1 MKKKVILSSIVTIAL
16 CLCLIA
22 GSTYALFTSQSQVD
36 ISVKAA
42 KVEMTAYLSDL
53 KLQSVKADSKGIIT
67 DEFGGKYSYVD
78 CQDTF
83 TNGGTATL
91 DKATLKLDRVTPGD
105 KVSFNIQGANTSDVT
120 VQYRYI
126 IECVG
131 GEKLMSVMLV
141 TVGETTYPILS
152 SYTSTWKMLPAGS
165 DIDAVHVVI
174 ELPVTAG
181 NEYQEQTTEIK
192 VTVEAIQG
200 NADVKGTK
208 PVVKFL
214 DGYTADL
221 DEQII
226 TDAVINYDKVDIEN
240 GTIALDSVAIE
251 NYGELT
257 MSNVV
262 VDGGTPGTIAY
273 GYGIIGREGSVTVLN
288 DIELKSANGAIGVVD
303 GGELTFN
310 GGYVEVDSKSTS
322 GRYLFYL
329 EGEGTVV
336 TINDGE
342 FFFNKTQNQKRAYAY
357 VGAGAT
363 LYITGGTFGTAS
375 SRSGYTDGILTE
387 NSDAKVVIT
396 GGTFGFNP
404 SKWLAPGY
412 KAVKDGANWVVTPMG
427 TDSASL
433 NEAIANGE
441 TYIVVAPG
449 NYSLPTTDS
458 DITLVGGRDT
468 VITINKP
475 KANKI
480 TIQGVTVVGSGNY
493 TGIQHSDTVVY
504 ENCLIKGVQFLYANK
519 VVFNN
524 CTFDLTEKADYIWT
538 YGAKDVEFNNC
549 TFNTAGK
556 AILIYTEAASHVTN
570 VSVKG
575 CTFNATASALAG
587 GNVAAAIEIDSSLSK
602 NGHYT
607 LVTENNTVDSDFCG
621 EWRIKKSGSN
631 NTTVNG
637 TVYNAVTIDGKVV
650 AYTAAEL
657 QKVLE
662 AATDGLTVY
671 LAKDIEG
678 NVTVTQKADVRVTI
692 DGNGNTLAGV
702 ITVDGKS
709 ATLLSAGLTIKNVV
723 FKADSITADA
733 CIRLGDGTN
742 ATRYTCNVTVENC
755 TFDVPGAVGV
765 KSYTG
770 GDKNL
775 TITGCTATANAHSL
789 GQLKGIDG
797 VLVENCTVEAVR
809 GINLN
814 NSNNVTITG
823 STFDVQKYAV
833 RFGESANTTV
843 ETYAVTNCT
852 LISQCV
858 DGDAVIVLRAGAT
871 NANLTLTGTTLTGT
885 VEMTGHEGANIIR

>member
-53 KLQSVKADSKGIIT
+53 KLQSVKADSKGTIT

-165 DIDAVHVVI
+165 DIDAVPVVI
-174 ELPVTAG
+174 ELPVTVG

-214 DGYTADL
+214 DGYTANL
-221 DEQII
+221 DEQKIE
-226 TDAVINYDKVDIEN
+226 TVVNNYGTLDMTN
-240 GTIALDSVAIE
+240 GTIDVDFAGFQ
-251 NYGELT
+251 NYGNATLT
-257 MSNVV
+257 DMT
-262 VDGGTPGTIAY
+262 VDAGTPSD
-273 GYGIIGREGSVTVLN
+273 YGIIANAGSVTVLN
-288 DIELKSANGAIGVVD
+288 NTTVKSAGGAIGAV
-303 GGELTFN
+303 GGAELTFN
-310 GGYVEVDSKSTS
+310 SGYVEVDSTSTS
-322 GRYLFYL
+322 GRYLFYVV
-329 EGEGTVV
+329 GEGSVV
-336 TINDGE
+336 TINGGE

-412 KAVKDGANWVVTPMG
+412 KVVKDGANWVVTPMG

-468 VITINKP
+468 VITVNKP

-480 TIQGVTVVGSGNY
+480 TIQGVTVIGSGNY

-519 VVFNN
+519 VIFNN

-621 EWRIKKSGSN
+621 EWRIKKSGTD

-637 TVYNAVTIDGKVV
+637 VVYNAVTIDGKVV
-650 AYTAAEL
+650 AYTAADL
-657 QKVLE
+657 QKVLD
-662 AATDGLTVY
+662 AAVDGLTVY
-671 LAKDIEG
+671 LVNDIEG